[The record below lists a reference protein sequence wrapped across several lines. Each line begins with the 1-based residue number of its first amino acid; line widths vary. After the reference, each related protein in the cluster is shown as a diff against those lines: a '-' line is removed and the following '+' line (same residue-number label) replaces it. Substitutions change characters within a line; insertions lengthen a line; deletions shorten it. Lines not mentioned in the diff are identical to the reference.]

1 MDLGLQGCKV
11 LITGASKGI
20 GAEVARHFASEGCD
34 IVIVSRTAGDLE
46 TVAADIRA
54 TTGRTVVTEAVDL
67 SDGANVVA
75 LARRH
80 RDVDILVN
88 NAGALPGG
96 HVLEVDEQ
104 TWRQGWD
111 LKVFGYINMCRE
123 FYRAFKERGSGTIVN
138 VIGIG
143 AVTKYP
149 WYMCGAAGNA
159 AVAAFT
165 NALGSESHK
174 DGIRVVGVS
183 PGPVATERA
192 IQVLTQAGGEGS
204 DEAEM
209 IQKAFGRDWATPAQ
223 IANIVLFM
231 ASDQASYVSGT
242 VVNVDLGV
250 TRI

>member
-1 MDLGLQGCKV
+1 MDLDLKGKRA

-20 GAEVARHFASEGCD
+20 GAEVARRFAAEGCD
-34 IVIVSRTAGDLE
+34 VVIVSRTGRDLE
-46 TVAADIRA
+46 SVATKIRES
-54 TTGRTVVTEAVDL
+54 TGRTVQVEAVDL
-67 SDGANVVA
+67 SRGANPIE
-75 LARRH
+75 LAKRH
-80 RDVDILVN
+80 GDVDILVN

-96 HVLEVDEQ
+96 HVLEVDEAA
-104 TWRQGWD
+104 WRTGWD

-123 FYRAFKERGSGTIVN
+123 FYRAFKARGSGTIVN

-143 AVTKYP
+143 AIMKYP

-192 IQVLTQAGGEGS
+192 GTVLAQVGGEGS
-204 DEAEM
+204 GETM
-209 IQKAFGRDWATPAQ
+209 VQNAFGREWATPAQ
-223 IANIVLFM
+223 IANVVVFV
-231 ASDQASYVSGT
+231 ASSQASYVSGT
-242 VVNVDLGV
+242 VVNVDQGV
-250 TRI
+250 SRI